1 MSEELNRAT
10 MAIDPICGMHVDE
23 LKSISAQRHGQTFY
37 FCCEH
42 CRKKF
47 LSQEINTSSE
57 PEQLLQLAI
66 PRKTIPGGSQYFCP
80 MCAGIESDK
89 PGSCPKCGMALE
101 SSNPSITQ
109 HKTIYTCP
117 MHPEIAHD
125 GPGTC
130 PICGMNLEPKRIGTA
145 EEDDSELRN
154 MSRRFWG
161 AIVLT
166 IPVFLLAMLP
176 MLGVPLDQW
185 LGAKWY
191 SWLQLVLSTPV
202 VLWAGWPF
210 FERGWRSIVTWNLN
224 MFTLIAIGTG
234 AAYLYSLVAV
244 LFPRLFP
251 DSFRHHG
258 HVEVYFE
265 AAAVIITLVLL
276 GQVLELL
283 ARRRTGTAIRELLSL
298 APLSARLVRDGVEME
313 VPLESVMQGDIL
325 RVRPGE
331 KIPVDGKLTEGHS
344 TIDESMISGEPMPV
358 EKSKDDRVTGGTVN
372 QTGSFLM
379 IAEKV
384 GQETV
389 LAQIV
394 NMVAGAQ
401 RSRAPIQKVADVV
414 AGYFVPVVLGIA
426 AITFLVWAIV
436 LPEQLAW
443 AFVNSVAVMIIAC
456 PCALDSPRRCPSWW
470 CWPRSKGRSPDQGCR
485 GRWRY
490 WRRSIRLFLIRP
502 VR

>member
-1 MSEELNRAT
+1 

-47 LSQEINTSSE
+47 LSQEINTSSD
-57 PEQLLQLAI
+57 PDQLLQLAI

-234 AAYLYSLVAV
+234 AAYLYSLW
-244 LFPRLFP
+244 RYSSP
-251 DSFRHHG
+251 DSFRI
-258 HVEVYFE
+258 VF
-265 AAAVIITLVLL
+265 
-276 GQVLELL
+276 
-283 ARRRTGTAIRELLSL
+283 
-298 APLSARLVRDGVEME
+298 
-313 VPLESVMQGDIL
+313 DIMGML
-325 RVRPGE
+325 
-331 KIPVDGKLTEGHS
+331 KF
-344 TIDESMISGEPMPV
+344 IS
-358 EKSKDDRVTGGTVN
+358 K
-372 QTGSFLM
+372 Q
-379 IAEKV
+379 
-384 GQETV
+384 
-389 LAQIV
+389 
-394 NMVAGAQ
+394 Q
-401 RSRAPIQKVADVV
+401 RSLLRWSCW
-414 AGYFVPVVLGIA
+414 GRYWN
-426 AITFLVWAIV
+426 FL
-436 LPEQLAW
+436 PGGERERP
-443 AFVNSVAVMIIAC
+443 FVNCFHWHHFQHDLFGM
-456 PCALDSPRRCPSWW
+456 ALKWKYRWSP
-470 CWPRSKGRSPDQGCR
+470 
-485 GRWRY
+485 
-490 WRRSIRLFLIRP
+490 
-502 VR
+502 